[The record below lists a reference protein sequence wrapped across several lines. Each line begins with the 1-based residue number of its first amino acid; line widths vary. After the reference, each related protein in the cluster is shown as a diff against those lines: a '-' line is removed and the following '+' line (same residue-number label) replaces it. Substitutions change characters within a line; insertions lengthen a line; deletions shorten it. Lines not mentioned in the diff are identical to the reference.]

1 MSQQVLTQVSRL
13 ARSLVSAVVLI
24 AAAHRVGSLGE
35 VVAGSSPAFVEDARL
50 PGQVL
55 VSGLQERNFGR
66 DISIAVHGSS
76 S

>member
-13 ARSLVSAVVLI
+13 ARSLVSAAVLI
-24 AAAHRVGSLGE
+24 AQPRVGSLGE
-35 VVAGSSPAFVEDARL
+35 VVAGGSPAFVEDARL

-55 VSGLQERNFGR
+55 VSGLQQRNFGR